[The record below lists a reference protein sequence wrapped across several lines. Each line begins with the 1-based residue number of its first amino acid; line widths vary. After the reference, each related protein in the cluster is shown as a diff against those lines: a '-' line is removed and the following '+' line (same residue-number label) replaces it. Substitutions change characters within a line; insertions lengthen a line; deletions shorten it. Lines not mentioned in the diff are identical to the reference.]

1 LSETQIIQLVSLV
14 GFLILVLG
22 SLSIRNMQFSFI
34 VKTVI
39 GWAVIAGAIALV
51 VINKDWI
58 GSQFSAAAVQL
69 GITDPE
75 QASDGAEV
83 RIRKSPDGH
92 FWARARINGVERR
105 LLVDSGAAVT
115 LLKTETARATQ
126 VAFDGGPPI
135 RIQTPKGI
143 IDATQAQATQ
153 IAIGPIVMSRLEV
166 LVAPNEEAFDVLG
179 MNFLSRLKSWRVEG
193 DILILETHSNRD
205 LT

>member
-1 LSETQIIQLVSLV
+1 MTETQIIQLVSLV
-14 GFLILVLG
+14 AFLALVLG
-22 SLSIRNMQFSFI
+22 SLSVRNMQFGFI

-51 VINKDWI
+51 VLNRDWI

-69 GITDPE
+69 GISDPE

-135 RIQTPKGI
+135 RIQTPKGM

-193 DILILETHSNRD
+193 NVLILEPHSDTN